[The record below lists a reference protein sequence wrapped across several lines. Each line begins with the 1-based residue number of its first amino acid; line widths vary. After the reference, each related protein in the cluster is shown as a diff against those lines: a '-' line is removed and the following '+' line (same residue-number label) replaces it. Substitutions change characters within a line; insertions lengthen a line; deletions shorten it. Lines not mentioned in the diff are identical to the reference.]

1 MKILSKKIVFI
12 PLSIFVLMIG
22 IILVLNFY
30 ILPWYVSAPEFKM
43 PMLEGRNKIEAVNIL
58 KHLGL
63 RPILEGPRYD
73 EDVPKDRVIF
83 QRPHSGA
90 KVKEG
95 RRVYLYISG
104 GEPLLKSP
112 VLVGKTFRDAK
123 ITIERMGLIVGTVE
137 RVQSEFSANTII
149 EQEPEKGENIK
160 KGSLM
165 NLKVSVGPKIGMVYT
180 PVLLGKS
187 LRDAKKVLRRNSLRL
202 GTINYQVSPN
212 MLPNT
217 VIDQIPTEGRLIGV
231 GDSVVVWVTKSKE
244 D

>member
-1 MKILSKKIVFI
+1 MKILSKKIIFI
-12 PLSIFVLMIG
+12 PLSLSILIIG
-22 IILVLNFY
+22 IILLLNFY
-30 ILPWYVSAPEFKM
+30 VLPWYVSAPEFKM
-43 PMLEGRNKIEAVNIL
+43 PVLEGRNKIEAVNIL

-63 RPILEGPRYD
+63 RPILVGPRYD
-73 EDVPKDRVIF
+73 ENVPKDRVIF
-83 QRPHSGA
+83 QRPHKGA

-112 VLVGKTFRDAK
+112 ALVGKTFRDAK
-123 ITIERMGLIVGTVE
+123 ITIERVGLIVGTVE
-137 RVQSEFSANTII
+137 RVQSEFSANTVI
-149 EQEPEKGENIK
+149 EQLPEKGENIK

-165 NLKVSVGPKIGMVYT
+165 DLKVSVGPKIGMVYT